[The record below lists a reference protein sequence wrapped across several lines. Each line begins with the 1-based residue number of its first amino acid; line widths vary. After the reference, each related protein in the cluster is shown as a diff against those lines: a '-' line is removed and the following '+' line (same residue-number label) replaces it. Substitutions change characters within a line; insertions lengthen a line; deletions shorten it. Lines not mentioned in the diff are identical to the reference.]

1 MSVLALLTDG
11 YAIHLPG
18 SGSDSQLDDDSI
30 MDVESVIETEHEL
43 PGGSGAG
50 SLQRPVR
57 STIVNNNFAIFED
70 RIGCSANTPT
80 AGSTVDIPAYASV
93 ERPADEMENN
103 DENVRGLCPWT
114 YVDHI
119 DENR

>member
-18 SGSDSQLDDDSI
+18 SGSDSQLDDGSI
-30 MDVESVIETEHEL
+30 RDVETAIETEHEL
-43 PGGSGAG
+43 PG
-50 SLQRPVR
+50 
-57 STIVNNNFAIFED
+57 VNNNFAIFED

-103 DENVRGLCPWT
+103 DKNVRGLCPWT